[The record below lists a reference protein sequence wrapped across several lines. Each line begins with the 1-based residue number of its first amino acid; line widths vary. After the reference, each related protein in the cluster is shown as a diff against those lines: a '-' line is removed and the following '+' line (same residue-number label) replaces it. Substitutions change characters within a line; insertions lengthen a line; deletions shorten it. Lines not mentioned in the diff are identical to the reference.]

1 MSFDISYIWS
11 LFHLLSSNSPDHVAA
26 LCLQDP
32 PRWKSGSS
40 LISDVVIDRGIAE
53 RDLRV
58 MMVQCAP
65 LLWDMPMSWSG
76 DVGKGAVLLGYS

>member
-1 MSFDISYIWS
+1 MVT
-11 LFHLLSSNSPDHVAA
+11 FHLLSSNSPDHVAA

-40 LISDVVIDRGIAE
+40 LISDVLIDGGTPEKDFRG
-53 RDLRV
+53 V

-65 LLWDMPMSWSG
+65 LLWDMPMSWSR